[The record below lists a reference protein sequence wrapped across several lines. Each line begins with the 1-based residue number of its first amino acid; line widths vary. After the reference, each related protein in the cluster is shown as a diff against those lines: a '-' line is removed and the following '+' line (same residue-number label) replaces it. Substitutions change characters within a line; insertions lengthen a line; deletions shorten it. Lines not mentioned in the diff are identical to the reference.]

1 MCVVVVVVVVDG
13 GGRQMTLGCSV
24 SLVVE
29 QSLQAVLRQTR
40 RPEVQEAMVVV
51 IVCAAGK

>member
-1 MCVVVVVVVVDG
+1 MCVVVVVVVDG